1 MLSKI
6 KNIIEKFDKKL
17 KALVIFGSYAINPLK
32 AKDIDILI
40 IIDKILNIE
49 EKINLEI
56 EISKELRKILKKPV
70 DIIVM
75 DEEIFHEN
83 IEPGTVLSGFVIG
96 YKKIYDNIGFD
107 YFINNLIE
115 KLAEIDYEFFKNFKE
130 VNLSSIS
137 RVKLRRRNISL

>member
-6 KNIIEKFDKKL
+6 RNIIEKFGKKL

-96 YKKIYDNIGFD
+96 YKKIYDDIGFD

-115 KLAEIDYEFFKNFKE
+115 KLAEIDYEFFKNSKE

-137 RVKLRRRNISL
+137 RVKLRRRNINT

>member
-137 RVKLRRRNISL
+137 RVKLRRRNINT